1 MSTVP
6 ASPARVTP
14 RTLLA
19 KKSRGEPVVMVTAY
33 DYPSAKAADAAG
45 VDAILVGDSL
55 GMVVL
60 GYDDTLRV
68 TMDDMLHHARAVARA
83 RTAALRVGDMPFLSY
98 QADVAEAV
106 RNAGR
111 FLSDGGMDAV
121 KLEGGRERA
130 GTVRAIVEAG
140 IPVIGHLGLTPQS
153 IRALGGYRVQ
163 GATAEAARRVLDDAL
178 RLEDAGC
185 FALVL
190 EAIPDRV
197 AALVTARL
205 GIPTIGI
212 GAGAACDGQVLVWH
226 DLLGWEDRIAPRFVK
241 RYASMAEEAR
251 EALGA
256 YAADV
261 RARLFP
267 AAAHAYP
274 IADAEWV
281 RLEAGL
287 AARPA
292 AARRPEAVA
301 W

>member
-1 MSTVP
+1 MSTAP
-6 ASPARVTP
+6 APSSRVTP
-14 RTLLA
+14 RALLA
-19 KKSRGEPVVMVTAY
+19 KKSRGEPVVVVTAY
-33 DYPSAKAADAAG
+33 DFPSAKAADAAG

-60 GYDDTLRV
+60 GHDDTLSV
-68 TMDDMLHHARAVARA
+68 TMEDMLHHARAVARA
-83 RTAALRVGDMPFLSY
+83 RTSAMRIGDLPFMSY

-111 FLSDGGMDAV
+111 FLADGGMDAV

-140 IPVIGHLGLTPQS
+140 IPVMGHLGLTPQS

-163 GATAEAARRVLDDAL
+163 AATAEAARRVLDDAL

-190 EAIPDRV
+190 EAIPERV
-197 AALVTARL
+197 AALVTRRL
-205 GIPTIGI
+205 AVPTIGI
-212 GAGAACDGQVLVWH
+212 GAGAACGGQVLVWH

-241 RYASMAEEAR
+241 RYAALAEAAR
-251 EALGA
+251 EALGR

-261 RARLFP
+261 RAHRFP
-267 AAAHAYP
+267 APEHAYP
-274 IADAEWV
+274 IADAEWQ
-281 RLEAGL
+281 RLEADL
-287 AARPA
+287 AARPPA
-292 AARRPEAVA
+292 GRRPGALA
-301 W
+301 C

>member
-6 ASPARVTP
+6 ASPARTTP
-14 RTLLA
+14 RTLHTR
-19 KKSRGEPVVMVTAY
+19 KTRGEPVVMVTAY

-111 FLSDGGMDAV
+111 FLADGGMDAV
-121 KLEGGRERA
+121 KLEGGRERG

-140 IPVIGHLGLTPQS
+140 IPVMGHLGLTPQS

-163 GATAEAARRVLDDAL
+163 AATAEAARRVLDDAL

-197 AALVTARL
+197 AALVTGRL
-205 GIPTIGI
+205 EIPTIGI
-212 GAGAACDGQVLVWH
+212 GAGSACDGQVLVWH
-226 DLLGWEDRIAPRFVK
+226 DLLGWEERIAPRFVK
-241 RYASMAEEAR
+241 RYAAMADDAR
-251 EALGA
+251 AALGR

-261 RARLFP
+261 RERRFP
-267 AAAHAYP
+267 AAEHTYP
-274 IADAEWV
+274 IPDSEWDRLAAD
-281 RLEAGL
+281 L
-287 AARPA
+287 AARPPASRRRA
-292 AARRPEAVA
+292 AAVR
-301 W
+301 

>member
-6 ASPARVTP
+6 ASTARVTP

-19 KKSRGEPVVMVTAY
+19 KKTRGEPVVMITAY

-83 RTAALRVGDMPFLSY
+83 RTAAMRIGDLPFLSY

-140 IPVIGHLGLTPQS
+140 IPVMGHLGLTPQS

-163 GATAEAARRVLDDAL
+163 AATAESARRVLDDAL

-185 FALVL
+185 FSLVL

-197 AALVTARL
+197 AALVTRRVA
-205 GIPTIGI
+205 IPTIGI
-212 GAGAACDGQVLVWH
+212 GAGVACDGQVLVWH
-226 DLLGWEDRIAPRFVK
+226 DLLGWEDRISPRFVK
-241 RYASMAEEAR
+241 RYAGMAGEAR
-251 EALGA
+251 EAIGA

-261 RARLFP
+261 RERRFP
-267 AAAHAYP
+267 AAEHAYP

-281 RLEAGL
+281 RLEADL
-287 AARPA
+287 AAHPPG
-292 AARRPEAVA
+292 ARRRETLA

>member
-1 MSTVP
+1 MSMVP
-6 ASPARVTP
+6 ASAARTTP

-19 KKSRGEPVVMVTAY
+19 KKARGEPLVMVTAY
-33 DYPSAKAADAAG
+33 DHPSARAADAAG

-130 GTVRAIVEAG
+130 RTVRAIVEAG
-140 IPVIGHLGLTPQS
+140 IPVMGHLGLTPQS

-185 FALVL
+185 FAIVL
-190 EAIPDRV
+190 EGIPDRV
-197 AALVTARL
+197 ATLVTSRL
-205 GIPTIGI
+205 GVPTIGI

-226 DLLGWEDRIAPRFVK
+226 DLLGWEERISPRFVK
-241 RYASMAEEAR
+241 RYAAMAEEAR
-251 EALGA
+251 GALGR

-261 RARLFP
+261 RERRFP
-267 AAAHAYP
+267 AAEHVYP
-274 IADAEWV
+274 IADAEWE
-281 RLEAGL
+281 RLQAGL
-287 AARPA
+287 AARPP
-292 AARRPEAVA
+292 AARRPEPVA

>member
-1 MSTVP
+1 MSTAP
-6 ASPARVTP
+6 ASRARTTP
-14 RTLLA
+14 RTLLT

-45 VDAILVGDSL
+45 VDAVLVGDSL

-83 RTAALRVGDMPFLSY
+83 RTAALCVGDMPFMSY
-98 QADVAEAV
+98 QADVADAV

-111 FLSDGGMDAV
+111 FLADGGMDAV

-130 GTVRAIVEAG
+130 SAVRAIVEAG
-140 IPVIGHLGLTPQS
+140 IPVMGHLGLTPQS

-163 GATAEAARRVLDDAL
+163 AASAEAARRVLDDAL

-197 AALVTARL
+197 AALVTGRL
-205 GIPTIGI
+205 AIPTIGI

-226 DLLGWEDRIAPRFVK
+226 DLLGWEDRIAPRFVR
-241 RYASMAEEAR
+241 RYAAMAGEAR
-251 EALGA
+251 EALSA
-256 YAADV
+256 YAAEV
-261 RARLFP
+261 RERRFP
-267 AAAHAYP
+267 APEHAYP
-274 IADAEWV
+274 IPDTEWK
-281 RLEAGL
+281 RLEADL
-287 AARPA
+287 AAHPDA
-292 AARRPEAVA
+292 PRRRALVGL
-301 W
+301 

>member
-6 ASPARVTP
+6 ASAARTTP
-14 RTLLA
+14 RTLHA
-19 KKSRGEPVVMVTAY
+19 KKSRGEPIVMVTAY

-83 RTAALRVGDMPFLSY
+83 RTAALRIGDLPFLSY

-111 FLSDGGMDAV
+111 FLADGGMDAV

-140 IPVIGHLGLTPQS
+140 IPVMGHLGLTPQS

-163 GATAEAARRVLDDAL
+163 AATAGAARRVLDDAL

-197 AALVTARL
+197 AALVTGRL

-241 RYASMAEEAR
+241 RYSSMAAEAR
-251 EALGA
+251 EALGS

-261 RARLFP
+261 RAHRFP
-267 AAAHAYP
+267 APEHAYP
-274 IADAEWV
+274 IADGEWG
-281 RLEAGL
+281 RLEADL
-287 AARPA
+287 AANPPA
-292 AARRPEAVA
+292 GRRREPVA

>member
-6 ASPARVTP
+6 ASLARVTP
-14 RTLLA
+14 RALLA
-19 KKSRGEPVVMVTAY
+19 KKSRGERVVMVTAY

-55 GMVVL
+55 GMVLL

-68 TMDDMLHHARAVARA
+68 TMDEMLHHARAVARA

-98 QADVAEAV
+98 QADTAEAV

-130 GTVRAIVEAG
+130 GTVRAIVDAG
-140 IPVIGHLGLTPQS
+140 IPVMGHLGLTPQS

-197 AALVTARL
+197 AALVTSRL

-251 EALGA
+251 EAIGA

-281 RLEAGL
+281 RLEADL

-292 AARRPEAVA
+292 AARISEAVA

>member
-1 MSTVP
+1 M
-6 ASPARVTP
+6 
-14 RTLLA
+14 LL
-19 KKSRGEPVVMVTAY
+19 
-33 DYPSAKAADAAG
+33 
-45 VDAILVGDSL
+45 
-55 GMVVL
+55 
-60 GYDDTLRV
+60 
-68 TMDDMLHHARAVARA
+68 HARAVARA
-83 RTAALRVGDMPFLSY
+83 QTAALRVGDMPFLSY

-121 KLEGGRERA
+121 KLEGGRERTR
-130 GTVRAIVEAG
+130 TVRAIVEAG
-140 IPVIGHLGLTPQS
+140 IPVMGHLGLTPQS

-185 FALVL
+185 FAIVL

-197 AALVTARL
+197 AALVTSRL
-205 GIPTIGI
+205 GVPTIGI

-226 DLLGWEDRIAPRFVK
+226 DLLGWEERIAPRFVK
-241 RYASMAEEAR
+241 RYAAMAEEAR
-251 EALGA
+251 AALGR

-261 RARLFP
+261 RERRFP
-267 AAAHAYP
+267 AAEHVYP
-274 IADAEWV
+274 IADAEWE

-287 AARPA
+287 AARPPA
-292 AARRPEAVA
+292 SHRPETVA

>member
-6 ASPARVTP
+6 ASAARVTP
-14 RTLLA
+14 RHILA
-19 KKSRGEPVVMVTAY
+19 KKARGEPVVMVTAY
-33 DYPSAKAADAAG
+33 DHPSASAADAAG

-140 IPVIGHLGLTPQS
+140 IPVMGHLGLTPQS

-185 FALVL
+185 FAIVL

-197 AALVTARL
+197 AALVTSRL
-205 GIPTIGI
+205 AVSTIGI

-226 DLLGWEDRIAPRFVK
+226 DLLGWEERIAPRFVR
-241 RYASMAEEAR
+241 RYAAMAEEAR
-251 EALGA
+251 VALGRYGA
-256 YAADV
+256 EV
-261 RARLFP
+261 RERRFP
-267 AAAHAYP
+267 AAEHVYP
-274 IADAEWV
+274 IADAEWA
-281 RLEAGL
+281 RLQADL
-287 AARPA
+287 AARPP
-292 AARRPEAVA
+292 AARRPESVA